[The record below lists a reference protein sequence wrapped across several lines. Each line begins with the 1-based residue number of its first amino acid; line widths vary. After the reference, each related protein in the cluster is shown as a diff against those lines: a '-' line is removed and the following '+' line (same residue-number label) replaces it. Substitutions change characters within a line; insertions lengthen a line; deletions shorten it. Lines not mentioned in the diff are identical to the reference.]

1 MSKKSTQK
9 NQRTGINSL
18 LTDETKQKKK
28 VRKAR
33 VPKQVLP
40 IETQESEVHNESILI
55 MSDSEQTL
63 DKSTL
68 NKANESMSKR
78 KLENN
83 DLNIIKKI
91 KLEDATNKFSP
102 LVLKCRD
109 QLIKK
114 LADGNQTLE
123 LSFLDDKENLRQSL
137 NKSIVANESKRKT
150 SAAIVLNKSLNDTLS
165 KCKQEQQTTLITIVE
180 DDETEI
186 ESNPIR
192 RDQNEPI
199 CHDLMSIPGINDI
212 VENSLNDYL
221 TQMNRQSKLKIL
233 DYFNQK
239 PPKLDKMHSDE
250 MNTNEIDLFISN
262 NKTNQMNDQIQ
273 NTINQL
279 ESVIQEQKIQMNAM
293 SNYNGNL

>member
-1 MSKKSTQK
+1 M
-9 NQRTGINSL
+9 
-18 LTDETKQKKK
+18 
-28 VRKAR
+28 
-33 VPKQVLP
+33 
-40 IETQESEVHNESILI
+40 
-55 MSDSEQTL
+55 
-63 DKSTL
+63 
-68 NKANESMSKR
+68 
-78 KLENN
+78 
-83 DLNIIKKI
+83 
-91 KLEDATNKFSP
+91 
-102 LVLKCRD
+102 
-109 QLIKK
+109 
-114 LADGNQTLE
+114 
-123 LSFLDDKENLRQSL
+123 
-137 NKSIVANESKRKT
+137 
-150 SAAIVLNKSLNDTLS
+150 NKSLNDTLS

>member
-9 NQRTGINSL
+9 NQRTGITSI
-18 LTDETKQKKK
+18 LTDETKQNKK

-33 VPKQVLP
+33 VPKQVLL
-40 IETQESEVHNESILI
+40 IETQESVVDNESILI
-55 MSDSEQTL
+55 MSDSEQSL
-63 DKSTL
+63 GISSV
-68 NKANESMSKR
+68 NKANESMNKR

-279 ESVIQEQKIQMNAM
+279 ERVIQEQKIQMNAM